1 MRPADVPR
9 MGKGEIPKLFFEDLL
24 LHGLV
29 METEDG
35 AISECPLPE
44 PGVDVDILP
53 VGVAP

>member
-29 METEDG
+29 METKDG